1 MGKPL
6 ELLEDSFEELA
17 SRGDLPQFDIIAL
30 HGIWS
35 WISEKSRAAIIE
47 IARKSLKPGGA
58 FYISYNV
65 TPGWSPAWPLRM
77 LLAEHAK
84 REGTGTLFEKVDQA
98 LDFVG
103 QMISADAAYFQ
114 QNPQLAS
121 RLELMKKQDR
131 TYIAHEFFNAHWDPM
146 PFSQVAEQLS
156 EAKLSFAGSASIL
169 ENLPVFSTPKAA
181 QPILQA
187 IKDPIMRQTARDF
200 FVNQQFRRDIFV
212 KGPRSITTHD
222 YGKRIGR
229 QQFVLLGDPKD
240 PPTKI
245 STGLGDVDLRADLT
259 RLVTQVLASS
269 PDGMASVSEL
279 AASPDLSPY
288 NRSQIW
294 DMLVVLAGT
303 GYVAPLSA
311 STTPAEDDAASRA
324 LNALLLERAEAG
336 CGVEYL
342 AAPRLGTATAVT
354 RIQQLFISA
363 LLAKEKDPVAWARK
377 ILADQNQ
384 WLIVEGETIRDE
396 ARTLAELSRMF
407 AEFNEHKAALF
418 KRLGVY

>member
-1 MGKPL
+1 
-6 ELLEDSFEELA
+6 
-17 SRGDLPQFDIIAL
+17 
-30 HGIWS
+30 
-35 WISEKSRAAIIE
+35 
-47 IARKSLKPGGA
+47 
-58 FYISYNV
+58 
-65 TPGWSPAWPLRM
+65 
-77 LLAEHAK
+77 
-84 REGTGTLFEKVDQA
+84 
-98 LDFVG
+98 
-103 QMISADAAYFQ
+103 
-114 QNPQLAS
+114 
-121 RLELMKKQDR
+121 
-131 TYIAHEFFNAHWDPM
+131 
-146 PFSQVAEQLS
+146 
-156 EAKLSFAGSASIL
+156 
-169 ENLPVFSTPKAA
+169 
-181 QPILQA
+181 
-187 IKDPIMRQTARDF
+187 
-200 FVNQQFRRDIFV
+200 
-212 KGPRSITTHD
+212 
-222 YGKRIGR
+222 
-229 QQFVLLGDPKD
+229 
-240 PPTKI
+240 
-245 STGLGDVDLRADLT
+245 
-259 RLVTQVLASS
+259 
-269 PDGMASVSEL
+269 MASVSEL